1 MSKADEILL
10 QQDYEKKYEDE
21 YEVTY
26 ESNTTVMGE
35 TFNFI
40 LLFAKKAKIFFHND
54 KNGNSIGIDM
64 KLLEAITLK
73 CVELRLDRRRR

>member
-1 MSKADEILL
+1 MSEADELLL

-21 YEVTY
+21 YEVKY

-40 LLFAKKAKIFFHND
+40 LLFAKKAKMFFHKD
-54 KNGNSIGIDM
+54 KDGNSIGIGM